1 VTSLSQIRL
10 QALWIPL
17 LSKQK
22 PGCSL
27 EYTDISIASLA
38 VIYTIATTVETLT
51 AGLPVGVV
59 EITLINLFA
68 LYGVPI
74 VIGGAATTLARILTF
89 WCQILV
95 GYPLVH
101 ILPLSICGI
110 TRKIS

>member
-1 VTSLSQIRL
+1 MVFY
-10 QALWIPL
+10 
-17 LSKQK
+17 
-22 PGCSL
+22 SL

-51 AGLPVGVV
+51 AGFPVGVV

-95 GYPLVH
+95 GYPLVQYTATKYLRH
-101 ILPLSICGI
+101 NKKNILTETTI
-110 TRKIS
+110 TGQTLLKEKSRGS